1 MAKKKHK
8 HHMHRNGIGSR
19 VRQAV
24 RRGAPPD
31 LSTTLAS
38 AAGGGG
44 GALLG
49 GFLVN
54 RGWSPEAVSAAMLV
68 GGGLAAY
75 LGDGNMRVA
84 GNGLAAAG
92 AGQLALTLMSRSA
105 EKDEKKETKDKRQV
119 AELSPGTVE
128 NAFERARRR
137 LAAAEDDEDRFDDAI
152 DVDGEERAA
161 A

>member
-1 MAKKKHK
+1 MAKKKK
-8 HHMHRNGIGSR
+8 RFRNGIGQK
-19 VRQAV
+19 VRQV
-24 RRGAPPD
+24 VKRGDPPD

-38 AAGGGG
+38 AVGGGG
-44 GALLG
+44 GALVG

-54 RGWSPEAVSAAMLV
+54 RGWTPEAVSAAMLV

-75 LGDGNMRVA
+75 FGDGNMRVA

-92 AGQLALTLMSRSA
+92 AGQLALTLMAKGADKDDRD
-105 EKDEKKETKDKRQV
+105 KDEGKKGRNY

-128 NAFERARRR
+128 NAFDRARRR
-137 LAAAEDDEDRFDDAI
+137 LNAAEDDEDRYDDVI
-152 DVDGEERAA
+152 DVEGEERAA